1 MTQPEIDK
9 IQHDTLNNVD
19 DVALL
24 LEEYRA
30 NAYDLFRLREIRAD
44 LSVLNVMLGDNA
56 GHLYQIMSDA
66 EYHRKSEEA
75 KLYVQNRK
83 TMGAGDAERQS
94 LIDAKAFY
102 DNENEWKGMYKRI
115 DNQCRAILK
124 VLDSMASKLRDNGDS
139 IGGQSEVSGAD
150 G

>member
-1 MTQPEIDK
+1 MTQEETDK
-9 IQHDTLNNVD
+9 IQHDTLNNVA

-30 NAYDLFRLREIRAD
+30 NSYDLFRLREIRAD

-94 LIDAKAFY
+94 LIDAKTFY

-124 VLDSMASKLRDNGDS
+124 VLDSMASKLRDNGDN
-139 IGGQSEVSGAD
+139 IGGQSEISSSD
-150 G
+150 S